1 MATERTQTLVVVDDD
16 AAFLRLTSLYL
27 SKAGFKVLE
36 FADGL
41 MALQHILINPPDLIL
56 ADIRMPGLDGFGM
69 LAALRSQAA
78 TAAIPVI
85 FVTSVRDPK
94 AQRDGMRLGADD
106 FLVKPISRVDLLDA
120 VNSRLERAA
129 VLRTGGVPGPLP
141 AAAAIDQPTLPPD
154 SAKMLAV
161 LREISALGEYRVLRK
176 LGEGGASMVYLA
188 REQHSERQLVL
199 KIIRNEGDS
208 ADPLARRF
216 ALENAML
223 ERVSSRHVVRVL
235 AHGIGE
241 RYAYIAMEYFAGGT
255 LRTQMR
261 VALDPRRANELLREV
276 TEGVASLHQCG
287 IVHRDLKPENVMVRT
302 DGSLAI
308 ADLGIASDLADGG
321 GAEGNDIVLG
331 TPTYLSPEQARG
343 LPLAKPSDIYSLGVM
358 LYEMLVGKPPFA
370 ALNVGAL
377 MHQHA
382 TAPIP
387 QLPIGLAAY
396 QPLIDSM
403 LAKAPDARPAD
414 AAVLL
419 LRLGELRRQTHASQ
433 PRPRI
438 RGFTGP
444 NEKLHDEPA
453 ERSPG

>member
-1 MATERTQTLVVVDDD
+1 MDSDRTHTLVVVDDD
-16 AAFLRLTSLYL
+16 AAVLRLIGLYL
-27 SKAGFKVLE
+27 AASGFKVLE

-41 MALQHILINPPDLIL
+41 TALQHVLINPPDLIL

-69 LAALRSQAA
+69 LAALRSQAG

-85 FVTSVRDPK
+85 FMTSVRDPK
-94 AQRDGMRLGADD
+94 AQRAGMRLGADD
-106 FLVKPISRVDLLDA
+106 FLVKPVSRVDLLDA

-129 VLRTGGVPGPLP
+129 VLRAGGAPRPPP
-141 AAAAIDQPTLPPD
+141 AAAGIDQPTLPPD

-161 LREISALGEYRVLRK
+161 LREISELGEYRVLRK
-176 LGEGGASMVYLA
+176 LGEGGASTVYLA
-188 REQHSERQLVL
+188 REQHSDRQLVL
-199 KIIRNEGDS
+199 KIIRNDAES

-235 AHGIGE
+235 AHGISD

-261 VALDPRRANELLREV
+261 APLEARRANELLREV
-276 TEGVASLHQCG
+276 AEGVASLHQCG

-308 ADLGIASDLADGG
+308 ADLGIACDLADGG
-321 GAEGNDIVLG
+321 GAEGSDIVLG
-331 TPTYLSPEQARG
+331 TPTYMSPEQARG
-343 LPLAKPSDIYSLGVM
+343 LLLSKPSDIYSLGVM
-358 LYEMLVGKPPFA
+358 LYEMLTGKPPFA
-370 ALNVGAL
+370 APNVRAL

-387 QLPIGLAAY
+387 RLPIGLAAY
-396 QPLIDSM
+396 QSLVDAM
-403 LAKAPDARPAD
+403 LAKSPDARPAD

-419 LRLGELRRQTHASQ
+419 LRLGELRRQSHA
-433 PRPRI
+433 RPRL

-444 NEKLHDEPA
+444 NEKLPGGPA

>member
-1 MATERTQTLVVVDDD
+1 MDSDRTRTLVVVDDD
-16 AAFLRLTSLYL
+16 AAFLRLISLYL
-27 SKAGFKVLE
+27 AAAGFKVLE

-69 LAALRSQAA
+69 LAALRSQAG
-78 TAAIPVI
+78 TAAIPLI
-85 FVTSVRDPK
+85 FMTSVRDPK
-94 AQRDGMRLGADD
+94 AQREGMRLGADD

-129 VLRTGGVPGPLP
+129 VLRAGVAPVS
-141 AAAAIDQPTLPPD
+141 AAAPVEEPAPSPPPD
-154 SAKMLAV
+154 TADMLAV
-161 LREISALGEYRVLRK
+161 LREIAVRGEYSVLRK
-176 LGEGGASMVYLA
+176 LGEGGSSAVYLA
-188 REQHSERQLVL
+188 RELHSERQLVL
-199 KIIRNEGDS
+199 KIIRSDGESTDRF
-208 ADPLARRF
+208 ARRF

-223 ERVSSRHVVRVL
+223 ERVSSRHVVHVH

-261 VALDPRRANELLREV
+261 VPLAARRANELLREV
-276 TEGVASLHQCG
+276 AEGAASLHQCG

-308 ADLGIASDLADGG
+308 ADLGIAADLGKGDNVDAD
-321 GAEGNDIVLG
+321 DIVFG
-331 TPTYLSPEQARG
+331 TPTYMSPEQARG
-343 LPLAKPSDIYSLGVM
+343 LPLSKPSDIYSLGVM
-358 LYEMLVGKPPFA
+358 LYEMLVGKPPFSA
-370 ALNVGAL
+370 PNVRAL
-377 MHQHA
+377 MHQHT
-382 TAPIP
+382 TAPVP
-387 QLPIGLAAY
+387 RLPVGLSAY

-403 LAKAPDARPAD
+403 LAKSPDARPAD

-419 LRLGELRRQTHASQ
+419 SRLGELRRQTHASHA
-433 PRPRI
+433 RPRL

-444 NEKLHDEPA
+444 NEKLQGGPA

>member
-1 MATERTQTLVVVDDD
+1 MDSGRTQTLVVVDDD
-16 AAFLRLTSLYL
+16 AAFLRLVSLYL
-27 SKAGFKVLE
+27 AAAGFKVLE
-36 FADGL
+36 FVDGL

-69 LAALRSQAA
+69 LAALRSQAG
-78 TAAIPVI
+78 TAAIPLI
-85 FVTSVRDPK
+85 FMTSVRDPK
-94 AQRDGMRLGADD
+94 AQREGMRLGADD

-129 VLRTGGVPGPLP
+129 VLRAGSVQVP
-141 AAAAIDQPTLPPD
+141 AAARVDQPVLPPD
-154 SAKMLAV
+154 AADMLAV
-161 LREISALGEYRVLRK
+161 LHEISVRGEYSVLRK
-176 LGEGGASMVYLA
+176 LGEGGSSTVYLA
-188 REQHSERQLVL
+188 RELHSERQLVL
-199 KIIRNEGDS
+199 KIIRSDGEATDHF
-208 ADPLARRF
+208 ACRF

-223 ERVSSRHVVRVL
+223 ERVSSRHVVHVH

-241 RYAYIAMEYFAGGT
+241 RYAYIVMEYFAGGT

-261 VALDPRRANELLREV
+261 VPLAARRANELLREV
-276 TEGVASLHQCG
+276 AEGAASLHQCG

-308 ADLGIASDLADGG
+308 ADLGIAADLGKGDNVDAD
-321 GAEGNDIVLG
+321 DIVFG
-331 TPTYLSPEQARG
+331 TPTYMSPEQARG
-343 LPLAKPSDIYSLGVM
+343 LPLSKPSDIYSLGVM
-358 LYEMLVGKPPFA
+358 LYEMLVGKPPFSA
-370 ALNVGAL
+370 PNVRAL
-377 MHQHA
+377 MHQHT
-382 TAPIP
+382 TAPVP
-387 QLPIGLAAY
+387 RLPVELTVY

-419 LRLGELRRQTHASQ
+419 SRLGELRRQTHAGHA
-433 PRPRI
+433 RPRL

-444 NEKLHDEPA
+444 NEKLQGGPA